1 MAYKDLR
8 DWLSQVEK
16 LKQLKRISGAGWDLE
31 MGAITELI
39 YHEGMGTPPAI
50 LFDQIPGYSKGFR
63 TLFGA
68 TCSPERMAL
77 TMGFPESIKTGLDLV
92 KTYRNEIKKL
102 KPIPPKLVSDGPIL
116 ENVDRGNA
124 VDVLKFPVPKMHELD
139 GGRYIGTACLVIT
152 RDPEEGWVNFGA
164 YRVMVHDKNRV
175 AFYVSPGKHANLQRQ
190 KYFNKKQPCPV
201 AVCVGQDPLLFLA
214 SGNEV
219 AYGLSEY
226 DYAGGFKGEPVE
238 VVKGEYTGLPIPAH
252 AEIVLE
258 GEAVPGDLET
268 EGPFGEWT
276 GYYASSA
283 RPEPVIQVKNVY
295 YRNDPIICCAR
306 PGRPPSDYSF
316 SKCVVKSGMI
326 WDELE
331 KAGIPN
337 VKGVWCHE
345 AGGGRMFNI
354 ISIKQSYPG
363 HARQASMVASQCH
376 AGAYLGRYVIVV
388 DEDIDPSNTFDVLWA
403 VASRSEPAESI
414 EIIRRCWSGPLDPRI
429 PVGKKG
435 FNSRAIIDACRPY
448 EWKDEFYPV
457 VESSPELRSA
467 TLEKWRDVIFSQD

>member
-8 DWLSQVEK
+8 DWLKEVEK
-16 LKQLKRISGAGWDLE
+16 LNQLKKIDKAAWELE

-39 YHEGMGTPPAI
+39 YHEGKGVPPAI
-50 LFDQIPGYSKGFR
+50 MFDQIPGYPQGFR
-63 TLFGA
+63 ALFGA
-68 TCSPERMAL
+68 SCSPERMAL
-77 TMGFPESIKTGLDLV
+77 TLGFPASVKTGVDLV
-92 KTYRNEIKKL
+92 RTYRDEVKTIQ
-102 KPIPPKLVSDGPIL
+102 PIPPRFVKDGPIF
-116 ENVDRGNA
+116 ENVDRGDDVN
-124 VDVLKFPVPKMHELD
+124 VLKFPVPKMHELD

-152 RDPEEGWVNFGA
+152 RDPDEGWVNFGA
-164 YRVMVHDKNRV
+164 YRVMVHDEKRV

-190 KYFNKKQPCPV
+190 KYFERNQPCPV

-226 DYAGGFKGEPVE
+226 DYAGGFKGEPID
-238 VVKGEYTGLPIPAH
+238 VVKGEYTGLPIPAN

-258 GEAVPGDLET
+258 GEAVPGDMER

-295 YRNDPIICCAR
+295 YRNNPILCCAR

-345 AGGGRMFNI
+345 AGGGRMLNI
-354 ISIKQSYPG
+354 VSIKQSYPG
-363 HARQASMVASQCH
+363 HARQAGLVTSQCH

-403 VASRSEPAESI
+403 LASRSEPAESI

-448 EWKDEFYPV
+448 EWKDEFFPV

-467 TLEKWRDVIFSQD
+467 TLEKWRNIIFP

>member
-8 DWLSQVEK
+8 DWLGQVEK
-16 LKQLKRISGAGWDLE
+16 FNQLKKINQADWDLE
-31 MGAITELI
+31 MGAITELV
-39 YHEGMGTPPAI
+39 YHEGQGTPPAI
-50 LFDQIPGYSKGFR
+50 LFDEVPGYPPGFR
-63 TLFGA
+63 ALFGA

-77 TMGFPESIKTGLDLV
+77 TLGFPASIKTGLDLV
-92 KTYRNEIKKL
+92 KTYRDEVKKFE
-102 KPIPPKLVSDGPIL
+102 PIPPKFVDDGPIL
-116 ENVDRGNA
+116 ENVDRGDA

-139 GGRYIGTACLVIT
+139 GGRYIGTACLIIT
-152 RDPEEGWVNFGA
+152 RDPDEGWVNFGA
-164 YRVMVHDKNRV
+164 YRVMVHDEKRV
-175 AFYVSPGKHANLQRQ
+175 AFYVSPGKHGNLQRQ
-190 KYFNKKQPCPV
+190 KYFERNEPCPV
-201 AVCVGQDPLLFLA
+201 VVCVGQDPLLFLA

-226 DYAGGFKGEPVE
+226 DYAGGFKGEPIE
-238 VVKGEYTGLPIPAH
+238 VIKAEYTGLPIPAR

-258 GEAVPGDLET
+258 GEAVPGDMER

-276 GYYASSA
+276 GYYGSSA
-283 RPEPVIQVKNVY
+283 RSEPVIQVKNVY
-295 YRNDPIICCAR
+295 YRNDPILCCAR

-354 ISIKQSYPG
+354 VSIKQSYPG
-363 HARQASMVASQCH
+363 HARQAAMVTSQCH
-376 AGAYLGRYVIVV
+376 AGAYLGRYVVVV

-403 VASRSEPAESI
+403 IASRSEPAESI

-435 FNSRAIIDACRPY
+435 FNSRAVIDACRPY
-448 EWKDEFYPV
+448 EWKDEFFPV

-467 TLEKWRDVIFSQD
+467 TLEKWRDTIFGRD

>member
-8 DWLSQVEK
+8 DWLAQVEK
-16 LKQLKRISGAGWDLE
+16 IKQLKKISGAEWDLE

-39 YHEGMGTPPAI
+39 YHEGQGTPPAI
-50 LFDQIPGYSKGFR
+50 LFDDIPGYPKGFQ

-77 TMGFPESIKTGLDLV
+77 TMGFPSSIKTGLDLV
-92 KTYRNEIKKL
+92 KTYRNEIKKI
-102 KPIPPKLVSDGPIL
+102 KPIPPRFVDDGPIL
-116 ENVDRGNA
+116 ENVDRGDA

-139 GGRYIGTACLVIT
+139 GGRYIGTACLIIT
-152 RDPEEGWVNFGA
+152 RDPDEDWVNFGA
-164 YRVMVHDKNRV
+164 YRVMVHDEKRV
-175 AFYVSPGKHANLQRQ
+175 AFYISPGKHGNLQRQ
-190 KYFNKKQPCPV
+190 KYFERNEPCPV

-226 DYAGGFKGEPVE
+226 DFAGGFKGEPIE
-238 VVKGEYTGLPIPAH
+238 VVKGEYTGIPIPAH

-258 GEAVPGDLET
+258 GEAVPGDLQK

-295 YRNDPIICCAR
+295 YRNDPILCCAR

-354 ISIKQSYPG
+354 VSIRQSYPG
-363 HARQASMVASQCH
+363 HARQAAMVTSQCH

-388 DEDIDPSNTFDVLWA
+388 DEDIDPSNSFDVLWA
-403 VASRSEPAESI
+403 VASRPEPAESI

-429 PVGKKG
+429 PVGQKG

-448 EWKDEFYPV
+448 EWKDEFFPV

-467 TLEKWRDVIFSQD
+467 TLEKWRDTIFGRD